1 MSLPDRNCP
10 AACFAQEEAQQ
21 QEAME
26 CLSRTVTHVLERM
39 PPLARLR
46 LIAFM
51 HLVED
56 PGALNAS
63 LGLTPSGRLSLSLEA
78 LVAPT
83 RGHQH

>member
-10 AACFAQEEAQQ
+10 AASFAQEEAQE
-21 QEAME
+21 EAIE
-26 CLSRTVTHVLERM
+26 SLSRTVAQVLERM

-63 LGLTPSGRLSLSLEA
+63 LGLTPSGRLSLTLEA
-78 LVAPT
+78 LVAPA

>member
-10 AACFAQEEAQQ
+10 VASFAQEEAQE
-21 QEAME
+21 EAIE
-26 CLSRTVTHVLERM
+26 SLSRTVAQVLERM

-63 LGLTPSGRLSLSLEA
+63 LGLTPSGRLSLTLEA
-78 LVAPT
+78 LVAPA